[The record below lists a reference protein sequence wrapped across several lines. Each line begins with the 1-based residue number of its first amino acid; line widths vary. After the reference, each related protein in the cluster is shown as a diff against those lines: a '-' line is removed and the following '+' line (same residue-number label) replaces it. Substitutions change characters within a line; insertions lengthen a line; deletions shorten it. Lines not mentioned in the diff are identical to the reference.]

1 MVPTSSLI
9 VSPKDVLGPHEYRI
23 GTAKHCGPRPPL
35 SPHEAMDLG
44 QGSPSH
50 VFHVCCCPVGCQGFP
65 RTPVRKSMV
74 KRKHDIAQ
82 NFVWWNGSSCQL
94 VFTIVFFTAHS
105 LGSPLRTARVNKNR
119 TSHITV
125 FGGTAHPTKCV
136 FSICFSSQHA
146 VVWAESCTEHRA
158 KQAENPTQFSQ
169 FC

>member
-9 VSPKDVLGPHEYRI
+9 VSPKDVLGPHEYRV

-50 VFHVCCCPVGCQGFP
+50 VFHVCCCPVCCQGFP
-65 RTPVRKSMV
+65 CTPVRKSML
-74 KRKHDIAQ
+74 KRKHDIAH
-82 NFVWWNGSSCQL
+82 NFVWWNGSSCQF
-94 VFTIVFFTAHS
+94 VFTSVFFTAHS

-125 FGGTAHPTKCV
+125 YGGTVRPASLFLQLFFSPHTALAAHCE
-136 FSICFSSQHA
+136 Q
-146 VVWAESCTEHRA
+146 
-158 KQAENPTQFSQ
+158 QG
-169 FC
+169 

>member
-1 MVPTSSLI
+1 LVPTSSLI

-50 VFHVCCCPVGCQGFP
+50 VFHVCCCPVCCQGFP
-65 RTPVRKSMV
+65 CTPVRKSML
-74 KRKHDIAQ
+74 KRKHDIAH
-82 NFVWWNGSSCQL
+82 NFVWWNGSSCQF
-94 VFTIVFFTAHS
+94 VFTIVFYRTQPWQPSANSKGEQKQNFAHNS
-105 LGSPLRTARVNKNR
+105 IWWNGSSYQMR
-119 TSHITV
+119 
-125 FGGTAHPTKCV
+125 